1 MSGNNPYEALR
12 REASA
17 PGTQVVEPD
26 AKVQTIPAPETV
38 APPAPK
44 PHKPGK
50 PDVSKAPGDIS
61 YAQTVKE
68 GETKTTDT
76 SSTTGSK
83 PSGGAARKNKAGEPL
98 SNEPNFNYAQKHA
111 EKAGDK
117 AGEAAQKGKESL
129 HEAGKAAKSAA
140 GESVEAGKQ
149 AAGEAAQAAK
159 HKAREVDEAAGEALG
174 HAREA
179 AGEAADAARE
189 YAAAARDKVAEA
201 GDAVYEQAARGVEYI
216 KEHLPTVHVEHDEA
230 TASAAEQA
238 SQDLLADAM
247 ALASGDALPA
257 RPAGLPAPASS
268 YGAPRA
274 APPNLTAR
282 DVVRGG
288 EGAARDAGDALRSE
302 AERAA
307 GAARR
312 AGRDAKDGAQGLGD
326 AAASKAREM
335 APEDLRRRGDREALA
350 DGEKPGTVGG
360 LFGAAKGAAS
370 YVGAKDGEQGLGDA
384 AASKAR
390 DAAPEE
396 LVRRGDREALADGEQ
411 PGTLGG
417 LFGAVKGAAGFVR
430 DKLGGAA
437 DTAGAKVHE
446 AEDKLREAR
455 LNRPTETESQR
466 AARYATGDSISLSDT
481 AVDAYDS
488 ARLRSARSPVAAETR
503 DALAGARE
511 GVASGLGAA
520 KDRTLDAKDSLV
532 SGLETAKDKTA
543 GAAQAVADRVAG
555 AAHSVTDSLSA
566 ASDNARWA
574 VEHTKEQ
581 VQKKADD
588 WQAELT
594 PTTESEARVAR
605 GEVPSDTQSLLAA
618 KGLGA
623 EVSHATH
630 INRAQ

>member
-216 KEHLPTVHVEHDEA
+216 KEHLPT
-230 TASAAEQA
+230 
-238 SQDLLADAM
+238 
-247 ALASGDALPA
+247 
-257 RPAGLPAPASS
+257 
-268 YGAPRA
+268 
-274 APPNLTAR
+274 
-282 DVVRGG
+282 
-288 EGAARDAGDALRSE
+288 
-302 AERAA
+302 
-307 GAARR
+307 
-312 AGRDAKDGAQGLGD
+312 GLGD

-417 LFGAVKGAAGFVR
+417 LFGAVKGAAGFVREHLPGQGGSAKQPYVREYRAGPGDFHYAQFSQAVR

-581 VQKKADD
+581 VQKKADE